1 MNSIKDY
8 RNKELVS
15 YISVNA
21 LVLLVILNILDLKET
36 LLSSENISKI
46 INSFLITSCLS
57 VFAYLGDS
65 ILSGDIKDKLVDLWR
80 GRPGGKIFTKIKDN
94 NKDIRF
100 TNEQVLER
108 YTEVY
113 SNLPTTS
120 KERYKYENSKWYSIY
135 HRYEKVE
142 KIYNANRDYLLC
154 RDMHIATYVITVLY
168 IVIGL
173 LSSAVNVTWQCVL
186 CEIVFLLI
194 TNVAARQKAKRLA
207 YNVIAYDLQQKELPQ
222 NYFFDK
228 ENKKDVE

>member
-8 RNKELVS
+8 RNKELVA
-15 YISVNA
+15 YIIANA
-21 LVLLVILNILDLKET
+21 LVLLIILNILDLKEM

-65 ILSGDIKDKLVDLWR
+65 VLSGDIKDRLVDLWR
-80 GRPGGKIFTKIKDN
+80 GRPGGKIFTKMKDN

-100 TNEQVLER
+100 TNEQLLEK

-113 SNLPTTS
+113 SNLPTTP
-120 KERYKYENSKWYSIY
+120 KERYQYENSRWYSIY
-135 HRYEKVE
+135 HRYQKVE

-154 RDMHIATYVITVLY
+154 RDMHIATYVMTVLY
-168 IVIGL
+168 IAIGL
-173 LSSAVNVTWQCVL
+173 LSSAVDVTWQCVL
-186 CEIVFLLI
+186 YEVGFLIV
-194 TNVAARQKAKRLA
+194 TNIAARQKAKRLV
-207 YNVIAYDLQQKELPQ
+207 YNVIAYDLQQKEMPQ

-228 ENKKDVE
+228 EKEKDAE

>member
-8 RNKELVS
+8 RNKDLVA
-15 YISVNA
+15 YITANA
-21 LVLLVILNILDLKET
+21 LVLLVVLNILDLKGT

-46 INSFLITSCLS
+46 INSFLVTSCLS
-57 VFAYLGDS
+57 VFAFLCDS

-100 TNEQVLER
+100 TTEQALEK
-108 YTEVY
+108 YEDIY
-113 SNLPTTS
+113 SNFPTTL
-120 KERYKYENSKWYSIY
+120 KKRYKYENSKWYSIY

-142 KIYNANRDYLLC
+142 KIYNANKDYLLC

>member
-8 RNKELVS
+8 RNKELVA
-15 YISVNA
+15 YIIANA
-21 LVLLVILNILDLKET
+21 LVLLIILNILDLKEM

-65 ILSGDIKDKLVDLWR
+65 VLSGDIKDRLVDLWR
-80 GRPGGKIFTKIKDN
+80 GRPGGKIFTKMKDN

-100 TNEQVLER
+100 TNEQVLEK

-113 SNLPTTS
+113 SNLPTTP
-120 KERYKYENSKWYSIY
+120 KERYQYENSRWYSIY
-135 HRYEKVE
+135 HRYQKVE

-154 RDMHIATYVITVLY
+154 RDMHIATYVMTVLY
-168 IVIGL
+168 IAIGL
-173 LSSAVNVTWQCVL
+173 LSSAVDVTWQCVL
-186 CEIVFLLI
+186 YEVGFLIV
-194 TNVAARQKAKRLA
+194 TNIAARQKAKRLV
-207 YNVIAYDLQQKELPQ
+207 YNVIAYDLQQKEMPQ

-228 ENKKDVE
+228 EKEKDAE

>member
-8 RNKELVS
+8 RNKELVA
-15 YISVNA
+15 YTIVNA

-65 ILSGDIKDKLVDLWR
+65 ILSGDVKDKLVDLWR
-80 GRPGGKIFTKIKDN
+80 GRPGGKVFTKIKDN

-100 TNEQVLER
+100 TTKQVLEK
-108 YTEVY
+108 YTDIY

-120 KERYKYENSKWYSIY
+120 KERYKYENSNWYSIY
-135 HRYEKVE
+135 HRYQKVE

-154 RDMHIATYVITVLY
+154 RDMYIATYVMTILY
-168 IVIGL
+168 IVIGM
-173 LSSAVNVTWQCVL
+173 LSSAVDVTWQCVL
-186 CEIVFLLI
+186 YEIGFLFI
-194 TNVAARQKAKRLA
+194 TNVAARQKAKRLV
-207 YNVIAYDLQQKELPQ
+207 YNVIAHDLQQKETPQ

-228 ENKKDVE
+228 EKEKNAE